1 MTSSTVPTEH
11 LPLVALI
18 KAARLPPPDE
28 RRAIREAAG
37 VSISALARELGVSPS
52 AVSVWEKGTFTPR
65 PRRAAAYGDLLRA
78 LQELTCEQRDSQP
91 QK

>member
-1 MTSSTVPTEH
+1 MTSSTLPATD

-18 KAARLPPPDE
+18 RASRLPPPAE

-37 VSISALARELGVSPS
+37 VSISAIARELGVSPS

-65 PRRAAAYGDLLRA
+65 PRHAAAYSDLLRA
-78 LQELTCEQRDSQP
+78 LQQLARETGRSQTP
-91 QK
+91 E